1 MKTRRRRIALGALL
15 AGSLLLQGCSGGSP
29 QPPAEY
35 RIGEDSLPSLT
46 AAVPL
51 EDGMTFSESTAEDGA
66 VTYRYAAL
74 SSGQETMSEYVETL
88 TAGYDCHVLQ
98 EDGAIIPDPD
108 LSAESGEADL
118 GISSAGGE
126 GTFLLRLRW
135 EPDSC
140 SVTPVFREGERI
152 QAEPISVEEAVQLV
166 EGMDPKTLGLQGE
179 SAAGAFTVYPEEG
192 VVMVD
197 RRPCFRLNAYWS
209 DTHQIAGTYL
219 VTEDG
224 AAVYRLDRETGEV
237 RAIDGP

>member
-1 MKTRRRRIALGALL
+1 M
-15 AGSLLLQGCSGGSP
+15 
-29 QPPAEY
+29 
-35 RIGEDSLPSLT
+35 
-46 AAVPL
+46 
-51 EDGMTFSESTAEDGA
+51 
-66 VTYRYAAL
+66 
-74 SSGQETMSEYVETL
+74 
-88 TAGYDCHVLQ
+88 
-98 EDGAIIPDPD
+98 
-108 LSAESGEADL
+108 
-118 GISSAGGE
+118 
-126 GTFLLRLRW
+126 
-135 EPDSC
+135 
-140 SVTPVFREGERI
+140 TPVFREGEQI